1 MKLWVNGVETE
12 LESSTATLAQDG
24 PLWQVHGDTGTHS
37 AAVLRVGDDVLISYR
52 GHTYEVRERATA
64 RRQAATA
71 KSGELTAPMP
81 GTVVAVHATVG
92 DSVEAGF
99 VVVVLE
105 AMKTQ
110 MPFEAPF
117 AGKVTKLPVS
127 VGEAV
132 AEGATLAVVEPE

>member
-12 LESSTATLAQDG
+12 LEASSATLAQDG

-37 AAVLRVGDDVLISYR
+37 AAVLRVGDNVLISYR
-52 GHTYEVRERATA
+52 GQSYEVRERATA
-64 RRQAATA
+64 RRQAASA
-71 KSGELTAPMP
+71 RSGELTAPMP

-99 VVVVLE
+99 VVVALE

-117 AGKVTKLPVS
+117 AGKVTALPVS

-132 AEGATLAVVEPE
+132 SEGALLARVEPE